1 MTMTD
6 EEICRDYRAAATPQ
20 KQIGILADLNQCSK
34 ERIKQ
39 ILVAGG
45 CELPGNMRP
54 KPKKAAAAPSAEPTS
69 VPMSEVVGVQET
81 LPLLVEGATLTLLVG
96 EAALKV
102 IEELEEEFGNT
113 EDDHFF
119 FRHEVAGVMRLYH
132 EIERRCGE

>member
-1 MTMTD
+1 MIMTD

-54 KPKKAAAAPSAEPTS
+54 KPKKAAAAPAAEPTS
-69 VPMSEVVGVQET
+69 VPMSEVVAVRDA
-81 LPLLVEGATLTLLVG
+81 LPLLVG
-96 EAALKV
+96 EAALKCIV
-102 IEELEEEFGNT
+102 ELTDKIFG
-113 EDDHFF
+113 EPDDEAVC
-119 FRHEVAGVMRLYH
+119 FRYQVAGIMMLYR

>member
-54 KPKKAAAAPSAEPTS
+54 KPKKAPEAVPDVGMAAEPTS
-69 VPMSEVVGVQET
+69 VPMSEVVAVRDA
-81 LPLLVEGATLTLLVG
+81 LPLLVG
-96 EAALKV
+96 ESALKV
-102 IEELEEEFGNT
+102 IEELEEEFGAT